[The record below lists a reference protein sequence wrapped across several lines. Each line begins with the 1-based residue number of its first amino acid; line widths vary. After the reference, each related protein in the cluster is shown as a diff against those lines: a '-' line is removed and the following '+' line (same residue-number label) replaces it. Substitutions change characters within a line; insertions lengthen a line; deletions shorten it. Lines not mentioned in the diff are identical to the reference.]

1 MSEEPC
7 YVDTHA
13 HVQMAEFDGD
23 RKDVLRRCWDSGVGW
38 IVCPG
43 VDIATSDRAGQL
55 AQQEAG
61 VLAAMGVHPEDCA
74 AAPSD
79 YLAQLKTL
87 ITQYRERTV
96 AIGEIG
102 LDFKEGTPDHA
113 LQIRF
118 FEEQLQLAADLRLPV
133 IVHSRFAVT
142 DCLSA
147 ISHFDGLRGVMHC
160 FGGNPQDVGRA
171 VGMGLC
177 VSFTGNITYPGA
189 HASREALKSCP
200 VKRLLLETDSPY
212 MPPVPKRGMRNE
224 PSFVVH
230 TYEATASLLDMD
242 VADLSHRIE
251 KTARELFNQHE
262 RREDAGEED
271 IQDRAQS

>member
-13 HVQMAEFDGD
+13 HVQMAEFDED
-23 RKDVLRRCWDSGVGW
+23 RKDALRRCWDSGVAW

-43 VDIATSDRAGQL
+43 VDIATSDLAGRL
-55 AQQEAG
+55 AQQETR
-61 VLAAMGVHPEDCA
+61 VLAAVGVHPEDCA
-74 AAPSD
+74 DAPPD
-79 YLAQLKTL
+79 YLEQLRTL
-87 ITQYRERTV
+87 VSLYREKTV

-102 LDFKEGTPDHA
+102 L
-113 LQIRF
+113 
-118 FEEQLQLAADLRLPV
+118 
-133 IVHSRFAVT
+133 AVT

-147 ISHFDGLRGVMHC
+147 IAHFGGLRGVMHC
-160 FGGNPQDVGRA
+160 FGGSPLDVGRA

-177 VSFTGNITYPGA
+177 VSFTGNITYSGA
-189 HASREALKSCP
+189 FASRDALKACP
-200 VKRLLLETDSPY
+200 VEHLLLETDSPY

-230 TYEATASLLDMD
+230 TYHAAASLLDTD
-242 VADLSHRIE
+242 VFDLSRRIA

-262 RREDAGEED
+262 RREDAREED
-271 IQDRAQS
+271 LQDHAQP